1 MFGASH
7 YKFVSGKW
15 DHIGYSTTEDIAL
28 PSNGDAL
35 KKGTWVDHKNG
46 DDSRIVLASGHSIGF
61 TTQDLTT
68 DGQTSLQSF
77 KDRMIGK
84 MDLPIS
90 KGQAVTVRRPRPG
103 AILEFE
109 GLGTAIPGNLV
120 CTSGTGALS
129 SGTAR
134 RTPLSF
140 LNGCIRKAQTG
151 DFVQAI
157 LVEPNLTAETSGN
170 LRIRIEIIQ
179 GYIA

>member
-1 MFGASH
+1 
-7 YKFVSGKW
+7 
-15 DHIGYSTTEDIAL
+15 
-28 PSNGDAL
+28 
-35 KKGTWVDHKNG
+35 
-46 DDSRIVLASGHSIGF
+46 
-61 TTQDLTT
+61 
-68 DGQTSLQSF
+68 
-77 KDRMIGK
+77 MIGK

-140 LNGCIRKAQTG
+140 LNGCIREAQTG